1 LLMRPDEENNHT
13 AGALIDD
20 ITHWIRHQ
28 MTMAGAAGAVL
39 GMSGGLDSSVAA
51 ALCKRALGNDVLGL
65 VLPCHSDP
73 SDRADALMVAESLDI
88 TTEMVDLG
96 EIFDLLVSVLPAG
109 DRVSVANVKARLRM
123 IVLYYYANQHGW
135 LVVGSSN
142 KSELLTGY
150 LTKCGDGGAD
160 LLPLGGLLKTQ
171 VRDVARAL
179 SIPNRI
185 IDKPPSAGLWEGQTD
200 EGEMGV
206 TYEELDRAI
215 LALQGGECDDP
226 DDETL
231 DRVRQMISRSHHK
244 RAPVPR
250 YEPR

>member
-1 LLMRPDEENNHT
+1 LPMRPDEENSQT
-13 AGALIDD
+13 ASVLIDD

-28 MTMAGAAGAVL
+28 ITMAGAAGAVL
-39 GMSGGLDSSVAA
+39 GMSGGLDSSVVA
-51 ALCKRALGNDVLGL
+51 ALCKRALGDDVYGL
-65 VLPCHSDP
+65 ILPCHSDP

-88 TTEMVDLG
+88 TTETVDLG
-96 EIFDLLVSVLPAG
+96 PVFDLLVSALPEG
-109 DRVSVANVKARLRM
+109 GRLPVANLKARLRM
-123 IVLYYYANQHGW
+123 IVLYYYANEHSR

-150 LTKCGDGGAD
+150 FTKYGDGGAD

-171 VRDVARAL
+171 VQDLARAL
-179 SIPNRI
+179 PIPSGI
-185 IDKPPSAGLWEGQTD
+185 IDKQPSAGLWEGQID

-215 LALQGGECDDP
+215 LVLQGMESDDP
-226 DDETL
+226 DDEML

-244 RAPVPR
+244 RAPIPK
-250 YEPR
+250 YEPG